1 MKIKI
6 VCISGKAQHGKDTVA
21 NYIKDFLMEKNH
33 SVLITHYED
42 FVEYIC
48 KIFFDW
54 NGLKD
59 EDGRNLLQYAGT
71 YIIRGQEPEY
81 LCKLAKGVADMFG
94 MNWEYILIPDCRF
107 PNEIDIWNDDDRY
120 DVIHMR
126 VERPNYNSN
135 LTIEQQNHISE
146 TALDKIVPDVTII
159 NSGSLKDLRL
169 VARHLADLYL
179 L

>member
-71 YIIRGQEPEY
+71 DIIRSQEPEY
-81 LCKLAKGVADMFG
+81 LCNFVKGVADMFCV
-94 MNWEYILIPDCRF
+94 NWEYILIPDCRF
-107 PNEIDIWNDDDRY
+107 PNEIDIWTKDDRY
-120 DVIHMR
+120 DMLHMR
-126 VERPNYNSN
+126 VERPNYNGN

-146 TALDKIVPDVTII
+146 TALDKVAPDVTII
-159 NSGSLKDLRL
+159 NNGSLKDLR
-169 VARHLADLYL
+169 VSARHLADLYL

>member
-59 EDGRNLLQYAGT
+59 EDWRNLLQYAGT
-71 YIIRGQEPEY
+71 DIIRGQEPEY
-81 LCKLAKGVADMFG
+81 LCRFAKGVADMFG

-107 PNEIDIWNDDDRY
+107 PNEIDIWTKDDKY
-120 DVIHMR
+120 DVTHIR
-126 VERPNYNSN
+126 VERPNYNGN
-135 LTIEQQNHISE
+135 LTIEQQKYISE
-146 TALDKIVPDVTII
+146 TALDKIAPDVTII
-159 NSGSLKDLRL
+159 NNGSLKDLRL
-169 VARHLADLYL
+169 VARHLADLCL